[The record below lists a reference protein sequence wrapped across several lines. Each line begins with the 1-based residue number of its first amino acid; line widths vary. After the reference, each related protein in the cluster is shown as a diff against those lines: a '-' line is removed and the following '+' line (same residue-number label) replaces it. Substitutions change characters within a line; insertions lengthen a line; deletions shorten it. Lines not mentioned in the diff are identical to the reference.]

1 MAGVHQFK
9 VGGFISDYDAHLAGV
24 LAHVICAGDLSAPQW
39 VDEEYLL
46 SLEREAFM
54 KLLAQPK
61 SQERI
66 MHMLQTGKPL
76 RN

>member
-1 MAGVHQFK
+1 M
-9 VGGFISDYDAHLAGV
+9 
-24 LAHVICAGDLSAPQW
+24 ICAGDLSAPQW
-39 VDEEYLL
+39 VDEEYMLG
-46 SLEREAFM
+46 LEREAFM

-61 SQERI
+61 TQERI